1 MRPGAL
7 GDDVLALASLI
18 FLALIVAAVV
28 AVGALILRVAF
39 WAILLPFKIVF
50 GLLFLP
56 FWIGKTLLRLAF
68 GVVLVP
74 VLLVGGILVAFVAA
88 IAAIV
93 AIITPL
99 LPFAIVAFLIW
110 MVFRSFGRPVAA

>member
-1 MRPGAL
+1 
-7 GDDVLALASLI
+7 VLALTSLI

-28 AVGALILRVAF
+28 SVGVLIVRIAL

-56 FWIGKTLLRLAF
+56 FWIAKTLLRFAF
-68 GVVLVP
+68 GALLVP
-74 VLLVGGILVAFVAA
+74 VFLVGGILLALVAA

-93 AIITPL
+93 AIITPI

>member
-1 MRPGAL
+1 M
-7 GDDVLALASLI
+7 LALASLI

-28 AVGALILRVAF
+28 SVGVLIVRIAF

-56 FWIGKTLLRLAF
+56 FWIGKTLLRVALGA
-68 GVVLVP
+68 VLVP
-74 VLLVGGILVAFVAA
+74 VFLVGGILLALVAA

-99 LPFAIVAFLIW
+99 LPLAIVAFLIW